1 MDLQHFTAVEVAV
14 EKEVPQPARRV
25 RVDPAVAEQ
34 VEKLPMVLTQLQI
47 PVAAEVERAVS
58 TLVEMVAQAL

>member
-1 MDLQHFTAVEVAV
+1 MVV
-14 EKEVPQPARRV
+14 EKGMPQPARWV
-25 RVDPAVAEQ
+25 QVDPAVAEQ

-47 PVAAEVERAVS
+47 PVVAEVERAVS